1 MAAQQLTRD
10 AIPEALRQAKADAVA
25 RFLKTEPRPRA
36 YAAYVAVASPE
47 TNVVGIGIGR
57 KLTRGRVTAQH
68 CVTFY
73 VVKKVHKD
81 ALSPQ
86 ELLPARLGKV
96 ATDVVETGEFYAFV
110 GPTVKVRSRLRPAR
124 PGCSIGFKFTG
135 HDTNMV
141 MAGTF
146 GAVASLAGRT
156 VILSNNHVLADEN
169 RLPVGSPIFQPGL
182 LDGGHEAT
190 DVVAHLTKFI
200 ALSATQPNAVD
211 CALAEIAGPKVVSA
225 AVLPPIGKLKS
236 GTPLVA
242 KERLE
247 VEKVG
252 RTTAYTHGRITDLSA
267 DVKIRYET
275 GVLTFSN
282 QLLIEGESGP
292 FSAAGDSGS
301 LIVAKQAKRPVALL
315 FAGSD
320 THTIAN
326 PIGEVLSAL
335 GIGIVV

>member
-1 MAAQQLTRD
+1 MATQQLTRD
-10 AIPEALRQAKADAVA
+10 TIPDALRQAKADAVA
-25 RFLKTEPRPRA
+25 QFLKPDARAPA
-36 YAAYVAVASPE
+36 YAAYAAVASPE
-47 TNVVGIGIGR
+47 ANVVGIGIGR
-57 KLTRGRVTAQH
+57 KMTRGRLTVRD
-68 CVTFY
+68 CVRFY
-73 VVKKVHKD
+73 VIRKVHKD
-81 ALSPQ
+81 ALSADA
-86 ELLPARLGKV
+86 LLPRRLGNA
-96 ATDVVETGEFYAFV
+96 ATDVVETGEFVAFA
-110 GPTVKVRSRLRPAR
+110 GPIAKVRSRLRPAR

-146 GAVASLAGRT
+146 GAVASLNGRT

-169 RLPVGSPIFQPGL
+169 RLPVGSPTFQPGL

-200 ALSATQPNAVD
+200 ALSATQPNTVD
-211 CALAEIAGPKVVSA
+211 CAIAEITDRKVVSA

-236 GTPLVA
+236 GSPLPA

-252 RTTAYTHGRITDLSA
+252 RTTAYSRGRITDLSA

-275 GVLTFSN
+275 GVLTFSD
-282 QLLIEGESGP
+282 QLLIEGESDP

-326 PIGEVLSAL
+326 PIAEVLSAL
-335 GIGIVV
+335 GIEIVV

>member
-1 MAAQQLTRD
+1 MPAHPLTRD
-10 AIPEALRQAKADAVA
+10 TIPDALRQAKAEAVA
-25 RFLKTEPRPRA
+25 QFLRPGARAPA
-36 YAAYVAVASPE
+36 YAAYAAVAAPE
-47 TNVVGIGIGR
+47 ANVVGIGIGR
-57 KLTRGRVTAQH
+57 KVSRGRATTRQ

-73 VVKKVHKD
+73 VIRKVHKD
-81 ALSPQ
+81 ALSADDR
-86 ELLPARLGKV
+86 LPTRLGKA
-96 ATDVVETGEFYAFV
+96 ATDVVETGEFVAFAS
-110 GPTVKVRSRLRPAR
+110 PPPRVRSRLRPAR

-146 GAVASLAGRT
+146 GAVASLGGRT

-169 RLPVGSPIFQPGL
+169 RLPIGSPIFQPGL
-182 LDGGHEAT
+182 LDGGNEAT

-200 ALSATQPNAVD
+200 ALSAAQPNAVD
-211 CALAEIAGPKVVSA
+211 CAIAEVTSPKLVSA
-225 AVLPPIGKLKS
+225 AVLLPIGKLKS
-236 GTPLVA
+236 GSPLPA

-252 RTTAYTHGRITDLSA
+252 RTTAYTRGRITDLSA

-275 GVLTFSN
+275 GMLTFAD
-282 QLLIEGESGP
+282 QLLIEAESGP